1 MGVLAMVAITEQRQM
16 LRCACHGD
24 EVLAELVGDTIVIKS
39 RRHGEQHFL
48 VIHLRPLLTAL
59 DTLTKSVNT

>member
-1 MGVLAMVAITEQRQM
+1 MVVVTQQRHL

-24 EVLAELVGDTIVIKS
+24 EVLAELVGDTIVIRS

-48 VIHLRPLLTAL
+48 VIHLRPLLEH
-59 DTLTKSVNT
+59 LTRAGNPNNT